1 MAELVPYPFA
11 LLATRVLHELEA
23 RRSIFDLPER
33 KFFLGDPNKSFKVR
47 FHGREAGTPFGPAA
61 GPHSQ
66 MAQNIVLSWLV
77 GGRIFE
83 LKTVQILDQLEI
95 PRPCIDMETVGYNAE
110 WSQELRLEQSLEEYV
125 KASMLIRILEQQ
137 LPVAEEMRPCVF
149 DMSVGYD
156 LAGIKSD
163 RVQAFVA
170 GMRDASTVVDRLR
183 GELPPE
189 LRDLDFRTDLS
200 SSLTLSTFHGCPP
213 GEIERITEYL
223 LQSGLDCVVKL
234 NPTLLGADDLRRLLH
249 GVLGYDEVIVPDSA
263 FERDASWQQA
273 EDFCGRLARKASSL
287 GRSFGV
293 KFSNTLICKNH
304 REFFPDSV
312 EEMYLSGTPLHVLAI
327 GLVARFRGVFGSSI
341 PISFSAGID
350 RQNFS
355 DAVALGL
362 VPVTVCSDLLKNG
375 GYGRAQLYFKELA
388 KRMDAAGATSIDQFV
403 QESALS
409 ADAYLAR
416 LLEEPRYRAEQN
428 RKGPKRIAKEL
439 ARFDCVTCDICIPVC
454 PNDANF
460 TFVPPERELPIVTAR
475 KSEQGWQFDSGGKL
489 VLGERHQIGT
499 FADFCNECG
508 NCDVFCPETGAPYA
522 LKPRF
527 FGRRADF
534 EKFADREG
542 FCLEAANG
550 SQRVLGRFSTGV
562 FTLELSGDQARYDGP
577 GFSVRFVPGELE
589 QTLAGDAVVSVD
601 FTYYRIMDLLRR
613 GLLDQDGVGYVA
625 ALART
630 AEP

>member
-1 MAELVPYPFA
+1 MAELVPFPFA
-11 LLATRVLHELEA
+11 LLATRMTRELEA

-33 KFFLGDPNKSFKVR
+33 KFFLGDPSKSFGVR
-47 FHGREAGTPFGPAA
+47 FHGRDAGTPFGPAA

-110 WSQELRLEQSLEEYV
+110 WSQELRLEESLEEYV

-137 LPVAEEMRPCVF
+137 LPVAGDMRPCVF

-156 LAGIKSD
+156 LAGIKSE

-170 GMRDASTVVDRLR
+170 GMRDASAVVDRLR
-183 GELPPE
+183 RELPPE
-189 LRDLDFRTDLS
+189 LRDLDFTTDLS
-200 SSLTLSTFHGCPP
+200 STLTLSTFHGCPP
-213 GEIERITEYL
+213 GEIERITEFL
-223 LQSGLDCVVKL
+223 LESGLDCVVKL
-234 NPTLLGADDLRRLLH
+234 NPTLLGAEELRRLLH

-293 KFSNTLICKNH
+293 KLSNTLICKNH
-304 REFFPDSV
+304 RAFFPDSV

-327 GLVARFRGVFGSSI
+327 SLVARFRGVFGSSI

-355 DAVALGL
+355 
-362 VPVTVCSDLLKNG
+362 N
-375 GYGRAQLYFKELA
+375 AQLYFKELA
-388 KRMDAAGATSIDQFV
+388 KRMDAVGATSIDQFV
-403 QESALS
+403 EKSALS

-416 LLEEPRYRAEQN
+416 LLEDPRYRAEQN

-439 ARFDCVTCDICIPVC
+439 ARFDCATCDICIPVC

-460 TFVPPERELPIVTAR
+460 TFVPPEREVPIVTAR

-534 EKFADREG
+534 ERFPDREG
-542 FCLEAANG
+542 FCLEATNG
-550 SQRVLGRFSTGV
+550 SQRVLGRFATGV
-562 FTLELSGDQARYDGP
+562 FMLELSGDEARYDGP
-577 GFSVRFVPGELE
+577 GFSVRFAPGQLE
-589 QTLAGDAVVSVD
+589 
-601 FTYYRIMDLLRR
+601 
-613 GLLDQDGVGYVA
+613 
-625 ALART
+625 
-630 AEP
+630 